1 MVLKIA
7 MTHARHSC
15 QVNPIFHAGSRM
27 GGRQRG
33 EQGPQVSPGGP
44 ADSSMSSLGRKDE
57 QAERSCKSAWGA
69 DADEAAGGWG
79 SKQAYEKH
87 SGWG

>member
-1 MVLKIA
+1 
-7 MTHARHSC
+7 
-15 QVNPIFHAGSRM
+15 M

-33 EQGPQVSPGGP
+33 EQGPQLSPGGP
-44 ADSSMSSLGRKDE
+44 VDSSMSSLGRKDE

-87 SGWG
+87 NGWG